1 MLNENFTGSGRVIL
15 LAGGGKIYTDIA
27 ARFVRSERELE
38 EIAAS
43 PYSRQIVRN
52 ILASNHRA
60 ALEFD
65 YFLFGVDGYSRV
77 TETQLVRKRM
87 ASYLIKSGRAE
98 MNGKRAYKV
107 VYPRKTAEFSATV
120 TLPDGRQCDLKGRD
134 LAEISRQWYEAGVQ
148 AGLAEEDLRYLKPQ
162 ATVFKAII
170 GMNAHALLDWFAIRC
185 CKNAQAEIRDLAGKM
200 LALCRK
206 AAPDLFATA
215 GPSCVQLGYC
225 PENGLQNVVCRDAIP
240 TKEEALAI
248 LKMHKECHRRCAA
261 SMSETAGVDSGEHS
275 CKSGMD

>member
-1 MLNENFTGSGRVIL
+1 MLDETFTGSGKVIM

-52 ILASNHRA
+52 ILDSNHRA

-98 MNGKRAYKV
+98 LGGKRAYKV
-107 VYPRKTAEFSATV
+107 AYPHEAADFTTTIR
-120 TLPDGRQCDLKGRD
+120 LPDGHQCSLSGHD
-134 LAEISRQWYEAGVQ
+134 LAEISRQWYEAGVD
-148 AGLAEEDLRYLKPQ
+148 AGIAEESLRYLKPQ

-185 CKNAQAEIRDLAGKM
+185 CKNAQTEIRDLATKM
-200 LALCRK
+200 LALCR
-206 AAPDLFATA
+206 AQAPDLFATA
-215 GPSCVQLGYC
+215 GPNCIQLGYC
-225 PENGLQNVVCRDAIP
+225 PENNLQNPACRGKIL
-240 TKEEALAI
+240 TKNEALTI
-248 LKMHKECHRRCAA
+248 LRQHNKEKQA
-261 SMSETAGVDSGEHS
+261 
-275 CKSGMD
+275 

>member
-1 MLNENFTGSGRVIL
+1 MLQEQYTGAGKVML

-52 ILASNHRA
+52 ILDSNHRA

-77 TETQLVRKRM
+77 TETQLVRKRL

-98 MNGKRAYKV
+98 LGGKRAFRV
-107 VYPRKTAEFSATV
+107 AYPENAARFSCPI
-120 TLPDGRQCDLKGRD
+120 TLPNGETVSLSGRD
-134 LAEISRQWYEAGVQ
+134 LADISRQWYERGVER
-148 AGLAEEDLRYLKPQ
+148 GLPEEDLRYLKPQ
-162 ATVFKAII
+162 ATVFKGII
-170 GMNAHALLDWFAIRC
+170 GMNAHSLLDWFSIRC
-185 CKNAQAEIRDLAGKM
+185 CKNAQHEIRDLAGKM

-206 AAPDLFATA
+206 AAPDLFAAA
-215 GPSCVQLGYC
+215 GPNCVQLGYC
-225 PENGLQNVVCRDAIP
+225 PENKLQNPACRGKIP
-240 TKEEALAI
+240 TREEALKI
-248 LKMHKECHRRCAA
+248 LAKHRK
-261 SMSETAGVDSGEHS
+261 D
-275 CKSGMD
+275 KS

>member
-1 MLNENFTGSGRVIL
+1 MLNEAYTGSGKVIL

-52 ILASNHRA
+52 ILDSNHRA

-77 TETQLVRKRM
+77 TETQLVRKRI
-87 ASYLIKSGRAE
+87 ASYLIKSGRSELA
-98 MNGKRAYKV
+98 GKRAFKV
-107 VYPRKTAEFSATV
+107 VYPREAAEFSAEV
-120 TLPDGRQCDLKGRD
+120 ELPDGGKATLSGSQ
-134 LAEISRQWYEAGVQ
+134 LAELSRQWYEAGLS
-148 AGLAEEDLRYLKPQ
+148 AGLAEESLRYLKPQ

-185 CKNAQAEIRDLAGKM
+185 CKNAQAEIRDLAYKM
-200 LALCRK
+200 LGLCRK
-206 AAPDLFATA
+206 AAPDLFESA
-215 GPSCVQLGYC
+215 GPNCLQLGYC
-225 PENGLQNVVCRDAIP
+225 PENGLQNPDCRGKIMTKKKALQVLRSHIKDAEI
-240 TKEEALAI
+240 
-248 LKMHKECHRRCAA
+248 
-261 SMSETAGVDSGEHS
+261 
-275 CKSGMD
+275 